1 MKKTIL
7 MIMVAL
13 FVLIAANAQTRK
25 VTPQI
30 RKSGNP
36 AQTIKGKTVP
46 IRSRQA
52 DKRKVHSNYSTSR
65 RGTWNDT
72 EKEEET
78 KLSIF
83 SAEYRYNEKIER
95 YFKEWNDRREF
106 EKSADYDKRLQEYSK
121 AVFDSICYSVIS
133 YEIKHNNWEMRLG
146 TYDADKEEFPIIC
159 TFGDII
165 ARIRYKVP
173 YDMAKEFKWN
183 FMHCEYAG
191 KREIRQALLRCDNFV
206 YVTVPNRP
214 DDNDLCPST
223 ILFSLAS
230 YIKMDNRDIGTVRG
244 DFFHNADSIKVTF
257 TSKAKPV
264 AVRFNDLGLDNK
276 YLANY
281 VYVFKKGD
289 NDIYSKKE
297 QNENESKSKEEHV
310 IKEEQNESESN
321 KIFNDDDVDQKPSFP
336 GGNQALNIFLASNVR
351 YPVVA
356 QEKGIQG
363 RIIVEFVVNE
373 KGMLTNIK
381 LADNQHYD
389 PSLGI
394 EALRVVKAMPNWI
407 PGQINGK
414 AVKVK
419 CSYPFIF
426 KLQQDTKKT

>member
-7 MIMVAL
+7 MIVAAL
-13 FVLIAANAQTRK
+13 FVLIAVNAQTRK
-25 VTPQI
+25 VTPRI

-36 AQTIKGKTVP
+36 AQVIKGKTVP

-78 KLSIF
+78 ELSIF
-83 SAEYRYNEKIER
+83 SAEYRYNEEIKGDFE
-95 YFKEWNDRREF
+95 KWNDRREF

-133 YEIKHNNWEMRLG
+133 SEIKHNNWEMRLD

-159 TFGDII
+159 DFGDNII

-173 YDMAKEFKWN
+173 YDMAKEFKQN
-183 FMHCEYAG
+183 FNHNEFYG
-191 KREIRQALLRCDNFV
+191 KGQMWEALRRCDNFV
-206 YVTVPNRP
+206 YVTVPDRP
-214 DDNDLCPST
+214 DINDLCPST
-223 ILFSLAS
+223 ILFSLTP
-230 YIKMDNRDIGTVRG
+230 YIRWDNRDIGTVRG

-297 QNENESKSKEEHV
+297 QNEKESKS
-310 IKEEQNESESN
+310 KEEQNESESN
-321 KIFNDDDVDQKPSFP
+321 KIFNGDDVDQQPSFP
-336 GGNQALNIFLASNVR
+336 GGTNALNTFIASNLK
-351 YPVVA
+351 YSVVA
-356 QEKGIQG
+356 QEEGIQG
-363 RIIVEFVVNE
+363 RVVVKFIVEKDGSISNVEVDRSVDPGLDNE
-373 KGMLTNIK
+373 AM
-381 LADNQHYD
+381 
-389 PSLGI
+389 
-394 EALRVVKAMPNWI
+394 RVVKAMPKWI

-414 AVKVK
+414 AGGCNLNCVKA
-419 CSYPFIF
+419 CS
-426 KLQQDTKKT
+426 

>member
-7 MIMVAL
+7 MLVAAL
-13 FVLIAANAQTRK
+13 FVLIAVNAQTRK
-25 VTPQI
+25 VTPRI

-36 AQTIKGKTVP
+36 AQVIKGKTVP

-78 KLSIF
+78 ELSIF
-83 SAEYRYNEKIER
+83 SAEYRYNEEIKGDFE
-95 YFKEWNDRREF
+95 KWNGRREF

-133 YEIKHNNWEMRLG
+133 YEIMDNNWEMRLD

-159 TFGDII
+159 DFGNNII

-173 YDMAKEFKWN
+173 YDMAKEFKQN
-183 FMHCEYAG
+183 FNHNEFYG
-191 KREIRQALLRCDNFV
+191 KGQMWEALRRCDNFV
-206 YVTVPNRP
+206 YVTEPDRP
-214 DDNDLCPST
+214 EYNYLCPST
-223 ILFSLAS
+223 ILFSLTP
-230 YIKMDNRDIGTVRG
+230 YIRWDNRGIGTVRG
-244 DFFHNADSIKVTF
+244 DFFNNADSIKVSF

-297 QNENESKSKEEHV
+297 QNEKESKS
-310 IKEEQNESESN
+310 KEEQNESESN
-321 KIFNDDDVDQKPSFP
+321 KIFNGDDVDQQPSFP
-336 GGNQALNIFLASNVR
+336 GGTNALNTFIVSNLK
-351 YPVVA
+351 YPVFA

-363 RIIVEFVVNE
+363 RVVVKFIVEKDGSISNVEVDRSVPGLDNE
-373 KGMLTNIK
+373 AM
-381 LADNQHYD
+381 
-389 PSLGI
+389 
-394 EALRVVKAMPNWI
+394 RVVKAMPKWI

-414 AVKVK
+414 AVKVE
-419 CSYPFIF
+419 CSHP
-426 KLQQDTKKT
+426 LGV

>member
-7 MIMVAL
+7 MLVAAL
-13 FVLIAANAQTRK
+13 FVLIAVNAQTRK
-25 VTPQI
+25 VTPRI

-36 AQTIKGKTVP
+36 AQVIKGKTVP
-46 IRSRQA
+46 IRSRQTA
-52 DKRKVHSNYSTSR
+52 KSKVHSNYSTSR

-78 KLSIF
+78 ELSIF
-83 SAEYRYNEKIER
+83 SAEYRYNKEIER
-95 YFKEWNDRREF
+95 DFKEWNDRREF

-133 YEIKHNNWEMRLG
+133 SKIEHNNWEMRLD

-159 TFGDII
+159 DFGNNII

-173 YDMAKEFKWN
+173 YDMAKEFKQN
-183 FMHCEYAG
+183 FNHNEFYG
-191 KREIRQALLRCDNFV
+191 KGQMWEALRRCDNFV
-206 YVTVPNRP
+206 YVTEPYSP
-214 DDNDLCPST
+214 DENDLCPST
-223 ILFSLAS
+223 ILFSLTP
-230 YIKMDNRDIGTVRG
+230 YIRWDNRDIGTVRG

-297 QNENESKSKEEHV
+297 QNEKESKS
-310 IKEEQNESESN
+310 KEEQNESESN
-321 KIFNDDDVDQKPSFP
+321 KIFNGDDVDQQPSFP
-336 GGNQALNIFLASNVR
+336 GGTNALNTFILSNLK
-351 YPVVA
+351 YPVWA

-363 RIIVEFVVNE
+363 KVVVKFIVEKDGSISNVEVDRSVSTSLDNE
-373 KGMLTNIK
+373 AM
-381 LADNQHYD
+381 
-389 PSLGI
+389 
-394 EALRVVKAMPNWI
+394 RVVKAMPKWI

-414 AVKVK
+414 AVKVE
-419 CSYPFIF
+419 CSHPFVF
-426 KLQQDTKKT
+426 RLQ

>member
-7 MIMVAL
+7 MIVAAL
-13 FVLIAANAQTRK
+13 FVLVAVNAQTRK

-36 AQTIKGKTVP
+36 AQVIKGKTVP

-78 KLSIF
+78 ELSIF
-83 SAEYRYNEKIER
+83 SAEYRYNEEIKGDFE
-95 YFKEWNDRREF
+95 KWNGRREF

-133 YEIKHNNWEMRLG
+133 YEIMDNNWEMRLD

-159 TFGDII
+159 DFGDNII

-173 YDMAKEFKWN
+173 YDMAKEFKQN
-183 FMHCEYAG
+183 FNHNEFYG
-191 KREIRQALLRCDNFV
+191 KGQMWEALRRCDNFV
-206 YVTVPNRP
+206 YVTEPDRP
-214 DDNDLCPST
+214 DENDLCPST
-223 ILFSLAS
+223 ILFSLTP
-230 YIKMDNRDIGTVRG
+230 YIRWDNRGIGTVRG

-297 QNENESKSKEEHV
+297 QNEKESKS
-310 IKEEQNESESN
+310 KEEQNESESN
-321 KIFNDDDVDQKPSFP
+321 KIFNGDDVDQQPSFP
-336 GGNQALNIFLASNVR
+336 GGTNALNTFIVSNLK
-351 YPVVA
+351 YPVFA

-363 RIIVEFVVNE
+363 RVVVKFIVEKDGSISNVEVDRSVPGLDNE
-373 KGMLTNIK
+373 AM
-381 LADNQHYD
+381 
-389 PSLGI
+389 
-394 EALRVVKAMPNWI
+394 RVVKAMPKWI

-414 AVKVK
+414 AVKVE
-419 CSYPFIF
+419 CSHPFVF
-426 KLQQDTKKT
+426 RLQ

>member
-7 MIMVAL
+7 MIAAAL
-13 FVLIAANAQTRK
+13 FVLIAVNAQTRK
-25 VTPQI
+25 VTPRI

-36 AQTIKGKTVP
+36 AQVIKGKTVP

-78 KLSIF
+78 ELSIF
-83 SAEYRYNEKIER
+83 SAEYRYNEEIKGDFE
-95 YFKEWNDRREF
+95 KWNDRREF

-133 YEIKHNNWEMRLG
+133 SEIKHNNWEMRLD

-159 TFGDII
+159 DFGDNII

-173 YDMAKEFKWN
+173 HDMAKEFKQN
-183 FMHCEYAG
+183 FNHNEFYGNGQMWE
-191 KREIRQALLRCDNFV
+191 ALRRCDNFV
-206 YVTVPNRP
+206 YVTVPDRP
-214 DDNDLCPST
+214 DINDLCPST
-223 ILFSLAS
+223 ILFSLTP
-230 YIKMDNRDIGTVRG
+230 YIRWDNRGIGTVRG

-297 QNENESKSKEEHV
+297 QNEKESKS
-310 IKEEQNESESN
+310 KEEQNESESN
-321 KIFNDDDVDQKPSFP
+321 KIFNGDDVDQQPSFP
-336 GGNQALNIFLASNVR
+336 GGTNALNTFILSNLK
-351 YPVVA
+351 YPVWA

-363 RIIVEFVVNE
+363 RVVVKFIVEKDGSISNVEV
-373 KGMLTNIK
+373 
-381 LADNQHYD
+381 DRSVS
-389 PSLGI
+389 PSLDN
-394 EALRVVKAMPNWI
+394 EAMRVVKAMPKWI

-414 AVKVK
+414 TGV
-419 CSYPFIF
+419 
-426 KLQQDTKKT
+426 

>member
-1 MKKTIL
+1 
-7 MIMVAL
+7 MIVAAL
-13 FVLIAANAQTRK
+13 FVLIAVNAQTRK
-25 VTPQI
+25 VTPRI

-36 AQTIKGKTVP
+36 AQVIKGKTVP

-78 KLSIF
+78 QLSRF
-83 SAEYRYNEKIER
+83 SAEYSYNEEIER
-95 YFKEWNDRREF
+95 DFKEWNDRREF

-133 YEIKHNNWEMRLG
+133 YEIMDNNWEMRLD

-159 TFGDII
+159 NFGHNII

-173 YDMAKEFKWN
+173 YDMAKEFKQN
-183 FMHCEYAG
+183 FNHNEFYG
-191 KREIRQALLRCDNFV
+191 KGQMREALRRCDNFV
-206 YVTVPNRP
+206 YVTEPDRP
-214 DDNDLCPST
+214 EYNYLCPST
-223 ILFSLAS
+223 ILFSLTP
-230 YIKMDNRDIGTVRG
+230 YIRWDNRDRGTVRG
-244 DFFHNADSIKVTF
+244 DFFNNADSIKVTF

-297 QNENESKSKEEHV
+297 QNEKESKS
-310 IKEEQNESESN
+310 KEEQNESESN
-321 KIFNDDDVDQKPSFP
+321 KIFNGDDVDQQPSFP
-336 GGNQALNIFLASNVR
+336 GGTNALNTFIVSNLK
-351 YPVVA
+351 YPVFA

-363 RIIVEFVVNE
+363 RVVVKFIVEKDGSISNVEVDRSVNP
-373 KGMLTNIK
+373 GL
-381 LADNQHYD
+381 DN
-389 PSLGI
+389 
-394 EALRVVKAMPNWI
+394 EAMRVVKAMPKWI

-414 AVKVK
+414 AVKVE
-419 CSYPFIF
+419 CSHPFVF
-426 KLQQDTKKT
+426 RLQ

>member
-7 MIMVAL
+7 MLVAAL
-13 FVLIAANAQTRK
+13 FVLIAVNAQTRK
-25 VTPQI
+25 VTPRI

-36 AQTIKGKTVP
+36 AQVIKGKTVP

-78 KLSIF
+78 ELSIF
-83 SAEYRYNEKIER
+83 SAEYRYNEEIKGDFE
-95 YFKEWNDRREF
+95 KWNGRREF

-133 YEIKHNNWEMRLG
+133 YEIMDNNWEMRLD

-159 TFGDII
+159 DFGNNII

-173 YDMAKEFKWN
+173 YDMAKEFKQN
-183 FMHCEYAG
+183 FNHNEFYG
-191 KREIRQALLRCDNFV
+191 KGQMWEALRRCDNFV
-206 YVTVPNRP
+206 YVTEPDRP
-214 DDNDLCPST
+214 EYNYLCPST
-223 ILFSLAS
+223 ILFSLTP
-230 YIKMDNRDIGTVRG
+230 YIRWDNRGIGTVRG
-244 DFFHNADSIKVTF
+244 DFFNNADSIKVTF

-297 QNENESKSKEEHV
+297 QNEKESKS
-310 IKEEQNESESN
+310 KEEQNESESN
-321 KIFNDDDVDQKPSFP
+321 KIFNGDDVDQQPSFP
-336 GGNQALNIFLASNVR
+336 GGTNALNTFIVSNLK
-351 YPVVA
+351 YPVFA

-363 RIIVEFVVNE
+363 RVVVKFIVEKDGSISNVEVDRSVPGLDNE
-373 KGMLTNIK
+373 AM
-381 LADNQHYD
+381 
-389 PSLGI
+389 
-394 EALRVVKAMPNWI
+394 RVVKAMPKWI

-414 AVKVK
+414 AVKVE
-419 CSYPFIF
+419 CSHPGV
-426 KLQQDTKKT
+426 

>member
-7 MIMVAL
+7 MIVAAL
-13 FVLIAANAQTRK
+13 FVLVAVNAQTRK
-25 VTPQI
+25 VTPRI

-36 AQTIKGKTVP
+36 AQVIKGKTVP

-78 KLSIF
+78 ELSIF
-83 SAEYRYNEKIER
+83 SAEYRYNEEIKGDFE
-95 YFKEWNDRREF
+95 KWNDRREF

-133 YEIKHNNWEMRLG
+133 SEIMDNNWEMRLD
-146 TYDADKEEFPIIC
+146 TYDSDKEEFPIIC
-159 TFGDII
+159 DFGNNII

-173 YDMAKEFKWN
+173 YDMAKEFKQN
-183 FMHCEYAG
+183 FNHNEFYG
-191 KREIRQALLRCDNFV
+191 KGQMWEALRRCDNFV
-206 YVTVPNRP
+206 YVTEPDRP
-214 DDNDLCPST
+214 EYNYLCPST
-223 ILFSLAS
+223 ILFSLTP
-230 YIKMDNRDIGTVRG
+230 YIRWDNRGIGTVRG

-297 QNENESKSKEEHV
+297 QNEKESKS
-310 IKEEQNESESN
+310 KEEQNESESN
-321 KIFNDDDVDQKPSFP
+321 KIFNGDDVDQQPSFP
-336 GGNQALNIFLASNVR
+336 GGTNALNTFIVSNLK
-351 YPVVA
+351 YPVFA

-363 RIIVEFVVNE
+363 RVVVKFIVEKDGSISNVEVDRSVPGLDNE
-373 KGMLTNIK
+373 AM
-381 LADNQHYD
+381 
-389 PSLGI
+389 
-394 EALRVVKAMPNWI
+394 RVVKAMPKWI

-414 AVKVK
+414 AVKVE
-419 CSYPFIF
+419 CSHPFVF
-426 KLQQDTKKT
+426 RLQ

>member
-7 MIMVAL
+7 MIVAAL
-13 FVLIAANAQTRK
+13 FVLVAVNAQTRK
-25 VTPQI
+25 VTPRI

-36 AQTIKGKTVP
+36 AQVIKGKTVP

-78 KLSIF
+78 ELSIF
-83 SAEYRYNEKIER
+83 SAEYRYNEEIKGDFE
-95 YFKEWNDRREF
+95 KWNGRREF

-133 YEIKHNNWEMRLG
+133 SEIMYNNWEMRLD

-159 TFGDII
+159 DFGYNII

-173 YDMAKEFKWN
+173 YDMAKEFKQN
-183 FMHCEYAG
+183 FNHNEFYGNGQMWE
-191 KREIRQALLRCDNFV
+191 ALRRCDNFV
-206 YVTVPNRP
+206 YVTEPDRP
-214 DDNDLCPST
+214 EYNYLCPST
-223 ILFSLAS
+223 ILFSLTP
-230 YIKMDNRDIGTVRG
+230 YIRWDNRGIGTVRG
-244 DFFHNADSIKVTF
+244 DFFNNADSIKVTF

-297 QNENESKSKEEHV
+297 QNEKESKS
-310 IKEEQNESESN
+310 KEEQNESESN
-321 KIFNDDDVDQKPSFP
+321 KIFNGDDVDQQPSFP
-336 GGNQALNIFLASNVR
+336 GGTNAFNTFIVSNLK

-356 QEKGIQG
+356 QENGIQG
-363 RIIVEFVVNE
+363 RVVVKFIVEKDGSISNVEV
-373 KGMLTNIK
+373 
-381 LADNQHYD
+381 DRSVD
-389 PSLGI
+389 PSLDK
-394 EALRVVKAMPNWI
+394 EAMRVIKNMPKWI
-407 PGQINGK
+407 GK
-414 AVKVK
+414 AVKVE
-419 CSYPFIF
+419 CSYPFVF
-426 KLQQDTKKT
+426 RL

>member
-7 MIMVAL
+7 MIVAAL
-13 FVLIAANAQTRK
+13 FVLIAVNAQTRK
-25 VTPQI
+25 VTPRI

-36 AQTIKGKTVP
+36 AQVIKGKTVP

-78 KLSIF
+78 ELSIF
-83 SAEYRYNEKIER
+83 SAEYRYNEEIKGDFE
-95 YFKEWNDRREF
+95 KWNDRREF

-133 YEIKHNNWEMRLG
+133 SEIKHNNWEMRLD

-159 TFGDII
+159 DFGDNII

-173 YDMAKEFKWN
+173 YDMAKEFKQN
-183 FMHCEYAG
+183 FNHNEFYG
-191 KREIRQALLRCDNFV
+191 KGQMWEALRRCDNFV
-206 YVTVPNRP
+206 YVTVPDRP
-214 DDNDLCPST
+214 DINDLCPST
-223 ILFSLAS
+223 ILFSLTP
-230 YIKMDNRDIGTVRG
+230 YIRWDNRDIGTVRG

-297 QNENESKSKEEHV
+297 QNEKESKS
-310 IKEEQNESESN
+310 KEEQNESESN
-321 KIFNDDDVDQKPSFP
+321 KIFNGDDVDQQPSFP
-336 GGNQALNIFLASNVR
+336 GGTNALNTFIASNLK
-351 YPVVA
+351 YPVFA
-356 QEKGIQG
+356 QEEGIQG
-363 RIIVEFVVNE
+363 RVVVKFIVEKDGSISNVEV
-373 KGMLTNIK
+373 
-381 LADNQHYD
+381 DRSVS
-389 PSLGI
+389 PSLDN
-394 EALRVVKAMPNWI
+394 EAMRVVKAMPKWI

-414 AVKVK
+414 AVKVE
-419 CSYPFIF
+419 CSHPFVF
-426 KLQQDTKKT
+426 QLQ

>member
-7 MIMVAL
+7 MIVAAL
-13 FVLIAANAQTRK
+13 FVLIAVNAQTRK
-25 VTPQI
+25 VTPRI

-36 AQTIKGKTVP
+36 AQVIKGKTVP

-78 KLSIF
+78 ELSIF
-83 SAEYRYNEKIER
+83 SAEYRYNEEIKGDFE
-95 YFKEWNDRREF
+95 KWNDRREF

-133 YEIKHNNWEMRLG
+133 SEIKHNNWEMRLD

-159 TFGDII
+159 DFGDNII

-173 YDMAKEFKWN
+173 YDMAKEFKQN
-183 FMHCEYAG
+183 FNHNEFYG
-191 KREIRQALLRCDNFV
+191 KGQMWEALRRCDNFV
-206 YVTVPNRP
+206 YVTVPDRP
-214 DDNDLCPST
+214 DENDLCPST
-223 ILFSLAS
+223 ILFSLTP
-230 YIKMDNRDIGTVRG
+230 YIRWDNRGIGTVRG

-297 QNENESKSKEEHV
+297 QNEKESKS
-310 IKEEQNESESN
+310 KEEQNESESN
-321 KIFNDDDVDQKPSFP
+321 KIFNGDDVDQQPSFP
-336 GGNQALNIFLASNVR
+336 GGTNALNTFIVSNLK
-351 YPVVA
+351 YPVFA

-363 RIIVEFVVNE
+363 RVVVKFIVEKDGSISNVEVDRSVNP
-373 KGMLTNIK
+373 GL
-381 LADNQHYD
+381 DN
-389 PSLGI
+389 
-394 EALRVVKAMPNWI
+394 EAMRVVKAMPKWI

-414 AVKVK
+414 AVKVE
-419 CSYPFIF
+419 CSHPFVF
-426 KLQQDTKKT
+426 RLQ

>member
-7 MIMVAL
+7 MLVAAL
-13 FVLIAANAQTRK
+13 FVLIAVNAQTRK
-25 VTPQI
+25 VTPRI

-36 AQTIKGKTVP
+36 AQVIKGKTVP

-78 KLSIF
+78 ELSIF
-83 SAEYRYNEKIER
+83 SAEYRYNEEIKGDFE
-95 YFKEWNDRREF
+95 KWNGRREF

-133 YEIKHNNWEMRLG
+133 YEIMDNNWEMRLD

-159 TFGDII
+159 DFGNNII

-173 YDMAKEFKWN
+173 YDMAKEFKQN
-183 FMHCEYAG
+183 FNHNEFYG
-191 KREIRQALLRCDNFV
+191 KGQMWEALRRCDNFV
-206 YVTVPNRP
+206 YVTEPDRP
-214 DDNDLCPST
+214 EYNYLCPST
-223 ILFSLAS
+223 ILFSLTP
-230 YIKMDNRDIGTVRG
+230 YIRWDNRGIGTVRG
-244 DFFHNADSIKVTF
+244 DFFNNADSIKVTF

-297 QNENESKSKEEHV
+297 QNEKESKS
-310 IKEEQNESESN
+310 KEEQNESESN
-321 KIFNDDDVDQKPSFP
+321 KIFNGDDVDQQPSFP
-336 GGNQALNIFLASNVR
+336 GGTNALNTFIVSNLK
-351 YPVVA
+351 YPVFA

-363 RIIVEFVVNE
+363 RVVVKFIVEKDGSISNVEVDRSVPGLDNE
-373 KGMLTNIK
+373 AM
-381 LADNQHYD
+381 
-389 PSLGI
+389 
-394 EALRVVKAMPNWI
+394 RVVKAMPKWI
-407 PGQINGK
+407 PGGGVN
-414 AVKVK
+414 
-419 CSYPFIF
+419 
-426 KLQQDTKKT
+426 

>member
-7 MIMVAL
+7 MIAAAL
-13 FVLIAANAQTRK
+13 FVLIAVNAQTRK
-25 VTPQI
+25 VTPRI

-46 IRSRQA
+46 IRSRQTA
-52 DKRKVHSNYSTSR
+52 KSKVHSNYSSSI

-78 KLSIF
+78 ELSIF
-83 SAEYRYNEKIER
+83 SAEYRYNKEIER
-95 YFKEWNDRREF
+95 DFKEWNDRREF

-133 YEIKHNNWEMRLG
+133 SEIKHNNWEMRLD

-159 TFGDII
+159 DFGDVI

-173 YDMAKEFKWN
+173 YDMAKEFKQN
-183 FMHCEYAG
+183 FNHNEFYG
-191 KREIRQALLRCDNFV
+191 KGQMWEALRRCDNFV
-206 YVTVPNRP
+206 YVTVPDRP

-223 ILFSLAS
+223 ILFSLTP
-230 YIKMDNRDIGTVRG
+230 YIRWDDRDIGTVRG

-297 QNENESKSKEEHV
+297 QNEKESKSKEE
-310 IKEEQNESESN
+310 QNESN
-321 KIFNDDDVDQKPSFP
+321 KIFNGDDVDQQPSFP
-336 GGNQALNIFLASNVR
+336 GGTNALNTFIVSNLK
-351 YPVVA
+351 YPVFA

-363 RIIVEFVVNE
+363 RVVVKFIVEKDGSISNVEVDRSVNP
-373 KGMLTNIK
+373 GL
-381 LADNQHYD
+381 DN
-389 PSLGI
+389 
-394 EALRVVKAMPNWI
+394 EAMRVVKAMPKWI

-414 AVKVK
+414 AVKVE
-419 CSYPFIF
+419 CSHPFVF
-426 KLQQDTKKT
+426 RLQ

>member
-7 MIMVAL
+7 MIVAAL

-25 VTPQI
+25 VTPRI

-36 AQTIKGKTVP
+36 AQVIKGKTVP

-83 SAEYRYNEKIER
+83 SAEYRYNEEIKGDFE
-95 YFKEWNDRREF
+95 KWNDRREF

-133 YEIKHNNWEMRLG
+133 YEIKYNNWEMRLD

-159 TFGDII
+159 DFGNNII

-173 YDMAKEFKWN
+173 YDMAKEFKQN
-183 FMHCEYAG
+183 FNHNEFYG
-191 KREIRQALLRCDNFV
+191 KGQMWEALRRCDNFV
-206 YVTVPNRP
+206 YVTEPDRP

-223 ILFSLAS
+223 ILFSLTP
-230 YIKMDNRDIGTVRG
+230 YRWDNRDIGTVRG

-297 QNENESKSKEEHV
+297 QNE
-310 IKEEQNESESN
+310 SESN
-321 KIFNDDDVDQKPSFP
+321 KIFNGDDVDQQPSFP
-336 GGNQALNIFLASNVR
+336 GGTNALNTFIVSNLK
-351 YPVVA
+351 YSVVA
-356 QEKGIQG
+356 QENGIQG
-363 RIIVEFVVNE
+363 RVVVKFIVEKDGSISNVEVDRSVDPDLDNE
-373 KGMLTNIK
+373 AM
-381 LADNQHYD
+381 
-389 PSLGI
+389 
-394 EALRVVKAMPNWI
+394 RVVKAMPKWI

-414 AVKVK
+414 AVKVE
-419 CSYPFIF
+419 CSLPFVF
-426 KLQQDTKKT
+426 RLQ

>member
-7 MIMVAL
+7 MIVAAL
-13 FVLIAANAQTRK
+13 FVLVAVNAQTRK
-25 VTPQI
+25 VTPRI

-36 AQTIKGKTVP
+36 AQVIKGKTVP

-78 KLSIF
+78 ELSIF
-83 SAEYRYNEKIER
+83 SAEYRYNEEIKGDFE
-95 YFKEWNDRREF
+95 KWNDRREF

-133 YEIKHNNWEMRLG
+133 SEIKHNNWEMRLD

-159 TFGDII
+159 DFGNNII

-173 YDMAKEFKWN
+173 YDMAKEFKQN
-183 FMHCEYAG
+183 FNHNEFYG
-191 KREIRQALLRCDNFV
+191 KGQMWEALRRCDNFV
-206 YVTVPNRP
+206 YVTVPDRP
-214 DDNDLCPST
+214 DDNELCPST
-223 ILFSLAS
+223 ILFSLTP
-230 YIKMDNRDIGTVRG
+230 YIRWDNSDIGTVRG

-289 NDIYSKKE
+289 NDIYSKQE
-297 QNENESKSKEEHV
+297 QNEYESKSKEKNV

-321 KIFNDDDVDQKPSFP
+321 KIFNGDDVDQQPSFP
-336 GGNQALNIFLASNVR
+336 GGTNAFNTFIVSNLK

-356 QEKGIQG
+356 QENGIQG
-363 RIIVEFVVNE
+363 RVVVKFIVEKDGSISNVEV
-373 KGMLTNIK
+373 
-381 LADNQHYD
+381 DRSVY
-389 PSLGI
+389 PSLDN
-394 EALRVVKAMPNWI
+394 EAMRVIKNMPKWI

-414 AVKVK
+414 AVKVE
-419 CSYPFIF
+419 CSYPFVF
-426 KLQQDTKKT
+426 QLQ

>member
-7 MIMVAL
+7 MIVAAL
-13 FVLIAANAQTRK
+13 FVLIAVNAQTRK
-25 VTPQI
+25 VTPRI

-36 AQTIKGKTVP
+36 AQVIKGKTVP

-78 KLSIF
+78 ELSIF
-83 SAEYRYNEKIER
+83 SAEYRYNEEI
-95 YFKEWNDRREF
+95 KEDFEKWNDRREF

-133 YEIKHNNWEMRLG
+133 YKIKYNNWKMRLD

-159 TFGDII
+159 TFDDVI

-173 YDMAKEFKWN
+173 IDMAKEFKQN
-183 FMHCEYAG
+183 FNHNEFYG
-191 KREIRQALLRCDNFV
+191 KGQMWEALRRCDNFV
-206 YVTVPNRP
+206 YVTVPDRP
-214 DDNDLCPST
+214 DDNELCPST
-223 ILFSLAS
+223 ILFSQTP
-230 YIKMDNRDIGTVRG
+230 YIRWDNRDIGTVRG

-297 QNENESKSKEEHV
+297 QNE
-310 IKEEQNESESN
+310 SESN
-321 KIFNDDDVDQKPSFP
+321 KIFNGDDVDQQPSFP
-336 GGNQALNIFLASNVR
+336 GGTNAFNTFIVSNLK

-356 QEKGIQG
+356 QENGIQG
-363 RIIVEFVVNE
+363 RVVVKFIVEKDGSISNVEV
-373 KGMLTNIK
+373 
-381 LADNQHYD
+381 DRSVY
-389 PSLGI
+389 PSLDN
-394 EALRVVKAMPNWI
+394 EAMRVIKNMPKWI

-414 AVKVK
+414 AVKVE
-419 CSYPFIF
+419 CSYPFVF
-426 KLQQDTKKT
+426 RLQQGTKKK

>member
-7 MIMVAL
+7 MLVAAL
-13 FVLIAANAQTRK
+13 FVLIAVNAQTRK
-25 VTPQI
+25 VTPRI

-36 AQTIKGKTVP
+36 AQVIKGKTVP

-78 KLSIF
+78 ELSIF
-83 SAEYRYNEKIER
+83 SAEYRYNKEIKGDFEK
-95 YFKEWNDRREF
+95 WNGRREF

-133 YEIKHNNWEMRLG
+133 YEIMDNNWEMRLD

-159 TFGDII
+159 DFGNNII

-173 YDMAKEFKWN
+173 YDMAKEFKQN
-183 FMHCEYAG
+183 FNHNEFYG
-191 KREIRQALLRCDNFV
+191 KGQMWEALRRCDNFV
-206 YVTVPNRP
+206 YVTEPDRP
-214 DDNDLCPST
+214 EYNYLCPST
-223 ILFSLAS
+223 ILFSLTP
-230 YIKMDNRDIGTVRG
+230 YIRWDNRGIGTVRG
-244 DFFHNADSIKVTF
+244 DFFNNADSIKVTF

-297 QNENESKSKEEHV
+297 QNEKESKS
-310 IKEEQNESESN
+310 KEEQNESESN
-321 KIFNDDDVDQKPSFP
+321 KIFNGDDVDQQPSFP
-336 GGNQALNIFLASNVR
+336 GGTNALNTFIVSNLK
-351 YPVVA
+351 YPVFA

-363 RIIVEFVVNE
+363 RVVVKFIVEKDGSISNVEVDRSVPGLDNE
-373 KGMLTNIK
+373 AM
-381 LADNQHYD
+381 
-389 PSLGI
+389 
-394 EALRVVKAMPNWI
+394 RVVKAMPKWI

-414 AVKVK
+414 AVKVE
-419 CSYPFIF
+419 CSHPFVF
-426 KLQQDTKKT
+426 RLQ

>member
-7 MIMVAL
+7 MIVAAL
-13 FVLIAANAQTRK
+13 FVLIAVNAQTRK
-25 VTPQI
+25 VTPRI

-36 AQTIKGKTVP
+36 AQVIKGKTVP

-78 KLSIF
+78 ELSIF
-83 SAEYRYNEKIER
+83 SAEYRYNEEIKGDFE
-95 YFKEWNDRREF
+95 KWNDRREF

-133 YEIKHNNWEMRLG
+133 SEIKHNNWEMRLD

-159 TFGDII
+159 DFGDNII

-173 YDMAKEFKWN
+173 YDIAKEFKQN
-183 FMHCEYAG
+183 FNHNEFYG
-191 KREIRQALLRCDNFV
+191 KGQMWEALRRCDNFV
-206 YVTVPNRP
+206 YVTVPDRP

-223 ILFSLAS
+223 ILFSLTP
-230 YIKMDNRDIGTVRG
+230 YIRWDNRGIGTVRG

-297 QNENESKSKEEHV
+297 QNEKESKS
-310 IKEEQNESESN
+310 KEEQNESESN
-321 KIFNDDDVDQKPSFP
+321 KIFNGDDVDQQPSFP
-336 GGNQALNIFLASNVR
+336 GGTNALNTFILSNLK
-351 YPVVA
+351 YPVWA

-363 RIIVEFVVNE
+363 RVVVKFIVEKDGSISNVEVDRSVNP
-373 KGMLTNIK
+373 GL
-381 LADNQHYD
+381 DN
-389 PSLGI
+389 
-394 EALRVVKAMPNWI
+394 EAMRVVKAMPKWI

-414 AVKVK
+414 AVKVE
-419 CSYPFIF
+419 CSHPFVF
-426 KLQQDTKKT
+426 RLQ

>member
-7 MIMVAL
+7 MIVAAL
-13 FVLIAANAQTRK
+13 FVLVAVNAQTRK

-36 AQTIKGKTVP
+36 AQVIKGKTVP

-78 KLSIF
+78 ELSIF
-83 SAEYRYNEKIER
+83 SAEYRYNEEIKGDFE
-95 YFKEWNDRREF
+95 KWNDRREF

-133 YEIKHNNWEMRLG
+133 SEIMDNNWEMRLD

-159 TFGDII
+159 DFGDNII

-173 YDMAKEFKWN
+173 YDMAKEFKQN
-183 FMHCEYAG
+183 FNHNEFYG
-191 KREIRQALLRCDNFV
+191 KGQMWEALRRCDNFV
-206 YVTVPNRP
+206 YVTEPDRP
-214 DDNDLCPST
+214 DENDLCPST
-223 ILFSLAS
+223 ILFSLTP
-230 YIKMDNRDIGTVRG
+230 YIRWDNRGIGTVRG

-297 QNENESKSKEEHV
+297 QNEKESKS
-310 IKEEQNESESN
+310 KEEQNESESN
-321 KIFNDDDVDQKPSFP
+321 KIFNGDDVDQQPSFP
-336 GGNQALNIFLASNVR
+336 GGTNALNTFIVSNLK
-351 YPVVA
+351 YPVFA

-363 RIIVEFVVNE
+363 RVVVKFIVEKDGSISNVEVDRSVPGLDNE
-373 KGMLTNIK
+373 AM
-381 LADNQHYD
+381 
-389 PSLGI
+389 
-394 EALRVVKAMPNWI
+394 RVVKAMPKWI

-414 AVKVK
+414 AVKGGV
-419 CSYPFIF
+419 
-426 KLQQDTKKT
+426 

>member
-7 MIMVAL
+7 MIVAAL
-13 FVLIAANAQTRK
+13 FVLIAVNAQTRK
-25 VTPQI
+25 VTPRI

-36 AQTIKGKTVP
+36 AQVIKGKTVP

-72 EKEEET
+72 EKEEEPQ
-78 KLSIF
+78 LSRF
-83 SAEYRYNEKIER
+83 SAEYRYNEEIER
-95 YFKEWNDRREF
+95 DFEKWNDRREF

-133 YEIKHNNWEMRLG
+133 SEIKYNNWEMRLD

-159 TFGDII
+159 DFGDNII

-173 YDMAKEFKWN
+173 YDMAKEFKQN
-183 FMHCEYAG
+183 FNHNEFYG
-191 KREIRQALLRCDNFV
+191 KGQMWEALRRCDNFV
-206 YVTVPNRP
+206 YVTEPDRP
-214 DDNDLCPST
+214 EYNYLCPST
-223 ILFSLAS
+223 ILFSLTP
-230 YIKMDNRDIGTVRG
+230 YIRWDNRGIGTIRG

-297 QNENESKSKEEHV
+297 QNEKESKS
-310 IKEEQNESESN
+310 KEEQNESESN
-321 KIFNDDDVDQKPSFP
+321 KIFNGDDVDQQPSFP
-336 GGNQALNIFLASNVR
+336 GGTNALNTFIASNLK
-351 YPVVA
+351 YSVVA
-356 QEKGIQG
+356 QENGIQG
-363 RIIVEFVVNE
+363 RVIVKFIVEKDGSISNVEVDRSVDPGLDNE
-373 KGMLTNIK
+373 AM
-381 LADNQHYD
+381 
-389 PSLGI
+389 
-394 EALRVVKAMPNWI
+394 RVVKAMPKWI

-414 AVKVK
+414 AVKVE
-419 CSYPFIF
+419 CSHPFVF
-426 KLQQDTKKT
+426 RLQ

>member
-7 MIMVAL
+7 MLVAAL
-13 FVLIAANAQTRK
+13 FVFVAVNAQTRK
-25 VTPQI
+25 VTPRI

-36 AQTIKGKTVP
+36 AQVIKGKTVP

-72 EKEEET
+72 EKEEEPQ
-78 KLSIF
+78 LSRF
-83 SAEYRYNEKIER
+83 SAEYRYNEEIER
-95 YFKEWNDRREF
+95 DFEKWNDRREF

-133 YEIKHNNWEMRLG
+133 SEIMDNNWEMRLD

-159 TFGDII
+159 DFGDNII

-173 YDMAKEFKWN
+173 YDMAKEFKQN
-183 FMHCEYAG
+183 FNHNEFYG
-191 KREIRQALLRCDNFV
+191 KGQMWEALRRCDNFV
-206 YVTVPNRP
+206 YVTVPDRP
-214 DDNDLCPST
+214 DINDLCPST
-223 ILFSLAS
+223 ILFSLTP
-230 YIKMDNRDIGTVRG
+230 YIRWDNRGIGTVRG

-297 QNENESKSKEEHV
+297 QNE
-310 IKEEQNESESN
+310 SESN
-321 KIFNDDDVDQKPSFP
+321 KIFNGDDVDQQPSFP
-336 GGNQALNIFLASNVR
+336 GGTNAFNTFIVSNLK

-356 QEKGIQG
+356 QENGIQG
-363 RIIVEFVVNE
+363 RVVVKFIVEKDGSISNVEV
-373 KGMLTNIK
+373 
-381 LADNQHYD
+381 DRSVY
-389 PSLGI
+389 PSLDN
-394 EALRVVKAMPNWI
+394 EAMRVIKNMPKWI

-414 AVKVK
+414 AVKVE
-419 CSYPFIF
+419 CSYPFVF
-426 KLQQDTKKT
+426 RLQQGTKKK

>member
-7 MIMVAL
+7 MIVAAL
-13 FVLIAANAQTRK
+13 FVLIAVNAQTRK
-25 VTPQI
+25 VTPRI

-36 AQTIKGKTVP
+36 AQVIKGKTVP

-78 KLSIF
+78 ELSIF
-83 SAEYRYNEKIER
+83 SAEYRYNEEIKGDFE
-95 YFKEWNDRREF
+95 KWNDRREF

-133 YEIKHNNWEMRLG
+133 SEIMYNNWEMRLD

-159 TFGDII
+159 DFGDNII

-173 YDMAKEFKWN
+173 YDMAKEFKQN
-183 FMHCEYAG
+183 FNHNEFYG
-191 KREIRQALLRCDNFV
+191 KGQMWEALRRCDNFV
-206 YVTVPNRP
+206 YVTVPDRP
-214 DDNDLCPST
+214 DDNALCPST
-223 ILFSLAS
+223 ILFSLTP
-230 YIKMDNRDIGTVRG
+230 YIRWDNRDIGTVRG

-297 QNENESKSKEEHV
+297 QNEKESKS
-310 IKEEQNESESN
+310 KEEQNESESN
-321 KIFNDDDVDQKPSFP
+321 KIFNGDDVDQQPSFP
-336 GGNQALNIFLASNVR
+336 GGTNALNTFILSNLK
-351 YPVVA
+351 YPVWA

-363 RIIVEFVVNE
+363 RVVVKFIVEKDGSISNVEVDRSVSTSLDNE
-373 KGMLTNIK
+373 AM
-381 LADNQHYD
+381 
-389 PSLGI
+389 
-394 EALRVVKAMPNWI
+394 RVVKAMPKWI

-414 AVKVK
+414 AVKVE
-419 CSYPFIF
+419 CSHPFVF
-426 KLQQDTKKT
+426 QLQ

>member
-7 MIMVAL
+7 MIAAAL
-13 FVLIAANAQTRK
+13 FVLIAVNAQTRK
-25 VTPQI
+25 VTPRI

-36 AQTIKGKTVP
+36 AQVIKGKTVP

-72 EKEEET
+72 EKEKET
-78 KLSIF
+78 ELSIF
-83 SAEYRYNEKIER
+83 SAEYRYNEEIKGDFE
-95 YFKEWNDRREF
+95 KWNGRREF

-133 YEIKHNNWEMRLG
+133 YEIMDNNWEMRLD

-159 TFGDII
+159 DFGNNII

-173 YDMAKEFKWN
+173 YDMAKEFKQN
-183 FMHCEYAG
+183 FNHNEFYG
-191 KREIRQALLRCDNFV
+191 KGQMWEALRRCDNFV
-206 YVTVPNRP
+206 YVTVPDRP
-214 DDNDLCPST
+214 DENELCPST
-223 ILFSLAS
+223 ILFSLTP
-230 YIKMDNRDIGTVRG
+230 YIRWDNRGIGTVRG
-244 DFFHNADSIKVTF
+244 DFFNNADSIKVTF

-297 QNENESKSKEEHV
+297 QNEKESKS
-310 IKEEQNESESN
+310 KEEQNESESN
-321 KIFNDDDVDQKPSFP
+321 KIFNGDDVDQQPSFP
-336 GGNQALNIFLASNVR
+336 GGTNALNTFIVSNLKYSVF
-351 YPVVA
+351 A

-363 RIIVEFVVNE
+363 RVVVKFIVEKDGSISNVEVDRSVNPV
-373 KGMLTNIK
+373 L
-381 LADNQHYD
+381 DN
-389 PSLGI
+389 
-394 EALRVVKAMPNWI
+394 EAMRVVKAMPKWI

-414 AVKVK
+414 AVKVE
-419 CSYPFIF
+419 CSHPFVF
-426 KLQQDTKKT
+426 QLQ

>member
-7 MIMVAL
+7 MIAAAL
-13 FVLIAANAQTRK
+13 FVLVAVNAQTRK
-25 VTPQI
+25 VTPRI

-36 AQTIKGKTVP
+36 AQVIKGKTVP

-78 KLSIF
+78 ELSIF
-83 SAEYRYNEKIER
+83 SAEYRYNEEIKGDFE
-95 YFKEWNDRREF
+95 KWNDRREF

-133 YEIKHNNWEMRLG
+133 SEIKHNNWEMRLD

-159 TFGDII
+159 DFGNNII

-173 YDMAKEFKWN
+173 YDMAKEFKQN
-183 FMHCEYAG
+183 FNHNEFYG
-191 KREIRQALLRCDNFV
+191 KGQMWEALRRCDNFV
-206 YVTVPNRP
+206 YVTVPDRP
-214 DDNDLCPST
+214 DENELCPST
-223 ILFSLAS
+223 ILFSLTP
-230 YIKMDNRDIGTVRG
+230 YIRWDNRGIGTVRG

-297 QNENESKSKEEHV
+297 QNEKESKS
-310 IKEEQNESESN
+310 KEEQNESESN
-321 KIFNDDDVDQKPSFP
+321 KIFNGDDVDQQPSFP
-336 GGNQALNIFLASNVR
+336 GGTNALNTFIASNLK
-351 YPVVA
+351 YPVWA

-363 RIIVEFVVNE
+363 RVVVKFIVEKDGSISNVEV
-373 KGMLTNIK
+373 
-381 LADNQHYD
+381 DRSVY
-389 PSLGI
+389 PSLDN
-394 EALRVVKAMPNWI
+394 EAMRVIKNMPKWI

-414 AVKVK
+414 AVKVE
-419 CSYPFIF
+419 CSYPFVF
-426 KLQQDTKKT
+426 QLQ

>member
-7 MIMVAL
+7 MIVAAL
-13 FVLIAANAQTRK
+13 FVLIAVNAQTRK
-25 VTPQI
+25 VTPRI

-36 AQTIKGKTVP
+36 AQVIKGKTVP

-78 KLSIF
+78 ELSIF
-83 SAEYRYNEKIER
+83 SAEYRYNEEIKGDFE
-95 YFKEWNDRREF
+95 KWNGRREF

-133 YEIKHNNWEMRLG
+133 YEIMDNNWEMRLD

-159 TFGDII
+159 DFGNNII

-173 YDMAKEFKWN
+173 YDMAKEFKQN
-183 FMHCEYAG
+183 FNHNEFYG
-191 KREIRQALLRCDNFV
+191 KGQMWEALRRCDNFV
-206 YVTVPNRP
+206 YVTVPDRP
-214 DDNDLCPST
+214 DENELCPST
-223 ILFSLAS
+223 ILFSLTP
-230 YIKMDNRDIGTVRG
+230 YIRWDNRGIGTVRG
-244 DFFHNADSIKVTF
+244 DFFNNADSIKVTF

-297 QNENESKSKEEHV
+297 QNEKESKS
-310 IKEEQNESESN
+310 KEEQNESESN
-321 KIFNDDDVDQKPSFP
+321 KIFNGDDVDQQPSFP
-336 GGNQALNIFLASNVR
+336 GGTNALNTFIVSNLK
-351 YPVVA
+351 YPVFA

-363 RIIVEFVVNE
+363 RVVVKFIVEKDGSISNVEVDRSVNPV
-373 KGMLTNIK
+373 L
-381 LADNQHYD
+381 DN
-389 PSLGI
+389 
-394 EALRVVKAMPNWI
+394 EAMRVVKAMPKWI

-414 AVKVK
+414 AVKVE
-419 CSYPFIF
+419 CSHPFVF
-426 KLQQDTKKT
+426 QLQ

>member
-1 MKKTIL
+1 ML
-7 MIMVAL
+7 VAAL
-13 FVLIAANAQTRK
+13 FVLIAVNAQTRK
-25 VTPQI
+25 VTPRI

-36 AQTIKGKTVP
+36 AQVIKGKTVP

-78 KLSIF
+78 ELSIF
-83 SAEYRYNEKIER
+83 SAEYRYNEEIKGDFE
-95 YFKEWNDRREF
+95 KWNGRREF

-133 YEIKHNNWEMRLG
+133 YEIMDNNWEMRLD

-159 TFGDII
+159 DFGNNII

-173 YDMAKEFKWN
+173 YDMAKEFKQN
-183 FMHCEYAG
+183 FNHNEFYG
-191 KREIRQALLRCDNFV
+191 KGQMWEALRRCDNFV
-206 YVTVPNRP
+206 YVTEPDRP
-214 DDNDLCPST
+214 EYNYLCPST
-223 ILFSLAS
+223 ILFSLTP
-230 YIKMDNRDIGTVRG
+230 YIRWDNRGIGTVRG
-244 DFFHNADSIKVTF
+244 DFFNNADSIKVTF

-297 QNENESKSKEEHV
+297 QNEKESKS
-310 IKEEQNESESN
+310 KEEQNESESN
-321 KIFNDDDVDQKPSFP
+321 KIFNGDDVDQQPSFP
-336 GGNQALNIFLASNVR
+336 GGTNALNTFIVSNLK
-351 YPVVA
+351 YPVFA

-363 RIIVEFVVNE
+363 RVVVKFIVEKDGSISNVEVDRSVPGLDNE
-373 KGMLTNIK
+373 AM
-381 LADNQHYD
+381 
-389 PSLGI
+389 
-394 EALRVVKAMPNWI
+394 RVVKAMPKWI

-414 AVKVK
+414 AVKVE
-419 CSYPFIF
+419 CSHPFVF
-426 KLQQDTKKT
+426 RLQ

>member
-7 MIMVAL
+7 MLVAAL
-13 FVLIAANAQTRK
+13 FVLIAVNAQTRK
-25 VTPQI
+25 VTPRI

-36 AQTIKGKTVP
+36 AQVIKGKTVP

-78 KLSIF
+78 ELSIF
-83 SAEYRYNEKIER
+83 SAEYRYNEEIKGDFE
-95 YFKEWNDRREF
+95 KWNGRREF

-133 YEIKHNNWEMRLG
+133 YEIMDNNWEMRLD

-159 TFGDII
+159 DFGNNII

-173 YDMAKEFKWN
+173 YDMAKEFKQN
-183 FMHCEYAG
+183 FNHNEFYG
-191 KREIRQALLRCDNFV
+191 KGQMWEALRRCDNFV
-206 YVTVPNRP
+206 YVTEPDRP
-214 DDNDLCPST
+214 EYNYLCPST
-223 ILFSLAS
+223 ILFSLTP
-230 YIKMDNRDIGTVRG
+230 YIRWDNRGIGTVRG
-244 DFFHNADSIKVTF
+244 DFFNNADSIKVTF

-297 QNENESKSKEEHV
+297 QNEKESKS
-310 IKEEQNESESN
+310 KEEQNESESN
-321 KIFNDDDVDQKPSFP
+321 KIFNGDDVDQQPSFP
-336 GGNQALNIFLASNVR
+336 GGTNALNTFIVSNLK
-351 YPVVA
+351 YPVWA

-363 RIIVEFVVNE
+363 RVVVKFIVEKDGSISNVEVDRSVPGLDNE
-373 KGMLTNIK
+373 AM
-381 LADNQHYD
+381 
-389 PSLGI
+389 
-394 EALRVVKAMPNWI
+394 RVVKAMPKWI

-414 AVKVK
+414 AVKVE
-419 CSYPFIF
+419 CSHPFVF
-426 KLQQDTKKT
+426 RLQ

>member
-7 MIMVAL
+7 MIVAAL
-13 FVLIAANAQTRK
+13 FVLIAVNAQTRK
-25 VTPQI
+25 VTPRI

-36 AQTIKGKTVP
+36 AQVIKGKTVP

-72 EKEEET
+72 EKEEEPQ
-78 KLSIF
+78 LSRF
-83 SAEYRYNEKIER
+83 SAEYRYNEEIER
-95 YFKEWNDRREF
+95 DFEKWNDRREF

-133 YEIKHNNWEMRLG
+133 SEIKYNNWEMRLD

-159 TFGDII
+159 DFGDNII

-173 YDMAKEFKWN
+173 YDMAKEFKQN
-183 FMHCEYAG
+183 FNHNEFYG
-191 KREIRQALLRCDNFV
+191 KGQMWEALRRCDNFV
-206 YVTVPNRP
+206 YVTEPDRP
-214 DDNDLCPST
+214 EYNYLCPST
-223 ILFSLAS
+223 ILFSLTP
-230 YIKMDNRDIGTVRG
+230 YIRWDNRGIGTVRG

-297 QNENESKSKEEHV
+297 QNEKESKS
-310 IKEEQNESESN
+310 KEEQNESESN
-321 KIFNDDDVDQKPSFP
+321 KIFNGDDVDQQPSFP
-336 GGNQALNIFLASNVR
+336 GGTNALNTFIASNLK
-351 YPVVA
+351 YSVVA
-356 QEKGIQG
+356 QENGIQG
-363 RIIVEFVVNE
+363 RVIVKFIVEKDGSISNVEVDRSVDPGLDNE
-373 KGMLTNIK
+373 AM
-381 LADNQHYD
+381 
-389 PSLGI
+389 
-394 EALRVVKAMPNWI
+394 RVVKAMPKWI

-414 AVKVK
+414 AVKVE
-419 CSYPFIF
+419 CSHPFVF
-426 KLQQDTKKT
+426 RLQ

>member
-7 MIMVAL
+7 MIVAAL
-13 FVLIAANAQTRK
+13 FVLVAVNAQTRK
-25 VTPQI
+25 VTPRI

-36 AQTIKGKTVP
+36 AQVIKGKTVP

-78 KLSIF
+78 ELSIF
-83 SAEYRYNEKIER
+83 SAEYRYNEEIKGDFE
-95 YFKEWNDRREF
+95 KWNDRREF

-133 YEIKHNNWEMRLG
+133 SEIMDNNWEMRLD

-159 TFGDII
+159 DFGDNII

-173 YDMAKEFKWN
+173 YDMAKEFKQN
-183 FMHCEYAG
+183 FNHNEFYG
-191 KREIRQALLRCDNFV
+191 KGQMWEALRRCDNFV
-206 YVTVPNRP
+206 YVTEPDRP
-214 DDNDLCPST
+214 DENDLCPST
-223 ILFSLAS
+223 ILFSLTP
-230 YIKMDNRDIGTVRG
+230 YIRWDNRGIGTVRG

-297 QNENESKSKEEHV
+297 QNEKESKS
-310 IKEEQNESESN
+310 KEEQNESESN
-321 KIFNDDDVDQKPSFP
+321 KIFNGDDVDQQPSFP
-336 GGNQALNIFLASNVR
+336 GGTNALNTFIVSNLK
-351 YPVVA
+351 YPVFA

-363 RIIVEFVVNE
+363 RVVVKFIVEKDGSISNVEVDRSVSTSLDNE
-373 KGMLTNIK
+373 AM
-381 LADNQHYD
+381 
-389 PSLGI
+389 
-394 EALRVVKAMPNWI
+394 RVVKAMPKWI

-414 AVKVK
+414 AVKVE
-419 CSYPFIF
+419 CSHPFVF
-426 KLQQDTKKT
+426 RLQ

>member
-7 MIMVAL
+7 MIVAAL
-13 FVLIAANAQTRK
+13 FVLVAVNAQTRK
-25 VTPQI
+25 VTPRI

-36 AQTIKGKTVP
+36 AQVIKGKTVP

-78 KLSIF
+78 ELSIF
-83 SAEYRYNEKIER
+83 SAEYRYNEEIKGDFE
-95 YFKEWNDRREF
+95 KWNDRREF

-133 YEIKHNNWEMRLG
+133 SEIMDNNWEMRLD

-159 TFGDII
+159 DFGDNII

-173 YDMAKEFKWN
+173 YDMAKEFKQN
-183 FMHCEYAG
+183 FNHNEFYG
-191 KREIRQALLRCDNFV
+191 KGQMWEALRRCDNFV
-206 YVTVPNRP
+206 YVTEPDRP
-214 DDNDLCPST
+214 EYNYLCPST
-223 ILFSLAS
+223 ILFSLTP
-230 YIKMDNRDIGTVRG
+230 YIRWDNRDIGTVRG

-297 QNENESKSKEEHV
+297 QNEKESKS
-310 IKEEQNESESN
+310 KEEQNESESN
-321 KIFNDDDVDQKPSFP
+321 KIFNGDDVDQQPSFP
-336 GGNQALNIFLASNVR
+336 GGTNALNTFIVSNLK
-351 YPVVA
+351 YPVFA

-363 RIIVEFVVNE
+363 RVVVKFIVEKDGSISNVEVDRSVNP
-373 KGMLTNIK
+373 GL
-381 LADNQHYD
+381 DN
-389 PSLGI
+389 
-394 EALRVVKAMPNWI
+394 EAMRVVKAMPKWI

-414 AVKVK
+414 AVKVE
-419 CSYPFIF
+419 CSHPFVF
-426 KLQQDTKKT
+426 RLQ